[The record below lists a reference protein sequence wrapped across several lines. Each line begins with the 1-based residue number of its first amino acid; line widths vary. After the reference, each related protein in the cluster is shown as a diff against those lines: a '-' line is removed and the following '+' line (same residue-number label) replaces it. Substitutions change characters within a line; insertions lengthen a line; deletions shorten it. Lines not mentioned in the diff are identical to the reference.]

1 MGLTFR
7 TGYPLDELVMQL
19 AEHGVLRAPQ
29 REEGTVEHLE
39 PLPCLEVLVDAV
51 VLGGDGHEG
60 REDDG
65 TDLVIGGG
73 ERCVVGGL
81 LVIGEFSTRDRS
93 TEQGAD
99 VVELGFLAVRQPEV
113 EAGSDRF
120 ADRQARVADGDPS
133 EPLGLQSDQS
143 QAGEATPVLG
153 EEGAGIVDVRVEEE
167 LDVRD
172 VLGVGVVPRVG
183 RFVRAAEAD
192 QIRSEYPIPGVEQG
206 RDHPTVEVAPGRL
219 AVKQNHWMGILGPLV
234 DVGHPQAVD
243 RPVFWLVREVVEA
256 DEAFV
261 RGSDV
266 GDPVR
271 CGVVRHGTTVGTAF
285 RRRPRTVATVR
296 P

>member
-1 MGLTFR
+1 MNAEKVPAAPRVVTLRSVLGRGSLRHPVDHRCSDRLALVVLEEVSAGRELLMGLTFR

-29 REEGTVEHLE
+29 REERTVEHLE

-99 VVELGFLAVRQPEV
+99 VVELGFLAVCQPEV

-133 EPLGLQSDQS
+133 EPLGSPSACLLYTSPS
-143 QAGEATPVLG
+143 P
-153 EEGAGIVDVRVEEE
+153 
-167 LDVRD
+167 RD
-172 VLGVGVVPRVG
+172 LSTSRMPSS
-183 RFVRAAEAD
+183 A
-192 QIRSEYPIPGVEQG
+192 
-206 RDHPTVEVAPGRL
+206 
-219 AVKQNHWMGILGPLV
+219 
-234 DVGHPQAVD
+234 
-243 RPVFWLVREVVEA
+243 
-256 DEAFV
+256 
-261 RGSDV
+261 
-266 GDPVR
+266 
-271 CGVVRHGTTVGTAF
+271 
-285 RRRPRTVATVR
+285 
-296 P
+296 